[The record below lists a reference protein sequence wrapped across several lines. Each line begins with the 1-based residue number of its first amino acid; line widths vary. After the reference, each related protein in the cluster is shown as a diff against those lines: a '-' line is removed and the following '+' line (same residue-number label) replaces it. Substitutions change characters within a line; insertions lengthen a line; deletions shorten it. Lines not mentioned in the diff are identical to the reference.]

1 MPGWL
6 RAPGLCAGALSTAAL
21 WSSLL
26 FTNVPVTGLPF
37 SPVAQAQE
45 PPTRPPDDPAQ
56 DILIEGLGFS
66 KLILAVSA
74 HEEPGGADPAAGSR
88 FRPALQLIEKNLCW
102 SGLFNLWRGVTRHC
116 ALGSEP
122 SRIDMV
128 LQLTRRDRVLAA
140 RLKDAGPEGV
150 VLYEENLELAESVA
164 EQAVME
170 LVNRLSQR
178 LTGKPGLLGSTIA
191 FVLRQPSYAKVIVS
205 VNTHGDQLL
214 LLSRNREINLLPR
227 WSPDGMA
234 LLYTMLSNQGS
245 AVYLEDLSGEPARA
259 ASSRFLTPHGGLNSG
274 GAFSPDGKRVALTMS
289 PDNNADLYEVELE
302 TRTTRQ
308 LTSRQGIETQA
319 DWSPDGK
326 RIVFVSD
333 RTGTP
338 QVYLL
343 ELETGEELRL
353 TFEGTYNADPRWSP
367 DGKSILFTRREDNRD
382 QVYIMDAYGERLRPV
397 TRGRFDA
404 EQATWSPDGHQI
416 VFSSNRTGDFKLY
429 VVSADGSNLRRLT
442 RTPALFEES
451 SPTWTLRRNIPRP

>member
-1 MPGWL
+1 L
-6 RAPGLCAGALSTAAL
+6 VADVLCASLLCAGLLCSTL
-21 WSSLL
+21 
-26 FTNVPVTGLPF
+26 
-37 SPVAQAQE
+37 AQAQE
-45 PPTRPPDDPAQ
+45 PPARPLDEPSQ

-66 KLILAVSA
+66 KLILAVNA
-74 HEEPGGADPAAGSR
+74 QEEPGGADPAAAAKL
-88 FRPALQLIEKNLCW
+88 RPAQELLEKNLCW
-102 SGLFNLWRGVTRHC
+102 SGLFNLWRGTSRYC
-116 ALGSEP
+116 ALAKEP

-128 LQLTRRDRVLAA
+128 LQLTRRNRVLAL
-140 RLKDAGPEGV
+140 RLKDAGPEGL
-150 VLYEENLELAESVA
+150 VLYEETLDLAENVA
-164 EQAVME
+164 EQAVMN

-178 LTGKPGLLGSTIA
+178 LTGRPGLLGSTIA

-205 VNTHGDQLL
+205 VNTHGDELM

-227 WSPDGMA
+227 WSPDGMM
-234 LLYTMLSNQGS
+234 LLYTMLSNEGS
-245 AVYLEDLSGEPARA
+245 AVYLEDLSGDPARA
-259 ASSRFLTPHGGLNSG
+259 VSSRFLTPHGGLNSG

-289 PDNNADLYEVELE
+289 PNNNADLYEVGLE
-302 TRTTRQ
+302 SRATRQ
-308 LTSRQGIETQA
+308 LTSRDGIETQA

-343 ELETGEELRL
+343 ELETGDELRL

-382 QVYIMDAYGERLRPV
+382 QIYIMDTYGENLRPV
-397 TRGRFDA
+397 TRGRFDS
-404 EQATWSPDGHQI
+404 EQPTWSPDGHQI
-416 VFSSNRTGDFKLY
+416 VFASNRTGDFKLY
-429 VVSADGSNLRRLT
+429 MVSADGSNLRRLT